1 MLAKRKI
8 LISTFLSL
16 SILTSTTTAN
26 GLKCSNGQCHIDVKK
41 FTPSKNMPK
50 TIHTFK
56 NIEKKNIQAE
66 NFNFLTE
73 LDKSLQ
79 VKNENLELDV
89 LYLGH
94 NKYIQQENEVLD
106 LLTEDEMNTIIPAP
120 EKFVANPEEQELY
133 YEQQTEMGIELIE
146 PSLPMSL
153 FYCNNDTEP
162 VYDEKAEQFNCII
175 SS

>member
-26 GLKCSNGQCHIDVKK
+26 GLNCSNGQCHIDVKN
-41 FTPSKNMPK
+41 FSPSKNMPK
-50 TIHTFK
+50 KIYTFK
-56 NIEKKNIQAE
+56 GLNKSIKTHPRL
-66 NFNFLTE
+66 LTP

-79 VKNENLELDV
+79 VKRENLKLDII
-89 LYLGH
+89 YLEPQQYH
-94 NKYIQQENEVLD
+94 KQENEVLEP
-106 LLTEDEMNTIIPAP
+106 LTEEEINTIIPAP

-133 YEQQTEMGIELIE
+133 YEQQEESGIELIK

-153 FYCNNDTEP
+153 YYCINDTEP
-162 VYDEKAEQFNCII
+162 IYDEKSNQFNCII